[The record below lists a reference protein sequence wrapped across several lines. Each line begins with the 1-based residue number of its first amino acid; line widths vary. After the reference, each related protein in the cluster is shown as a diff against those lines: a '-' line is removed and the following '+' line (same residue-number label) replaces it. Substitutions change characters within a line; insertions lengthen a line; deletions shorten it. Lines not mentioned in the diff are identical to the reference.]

1 MATQAS
7 PARSGHTPAVDS
19 SHAVRAYDAVREGGV
34 VLLPTDVGFGLIAC
48 TDAAIARIY
57 ELKGRPSSKPCVTV
71 ANAAILEDL
80 AEVPG
85 GDRMRSWIDRVA
97 RRAPIALVNRVRGES
112 QLLAGLSDYARG
124 QVTTAGTI
132 ATFLNAGLLVS
143 IVAELALLD
152 GRIVAGSSAN
162 TAFTGNNYD
171 LDDVP
176 ESIRNGV
183 DLVIPGAR
191 ARYAHPRRIA
201 TTILDMT
208 RGEFIRQGIE
218 FEMIAREWEQFRAA

>member
-1 MATQAS
+1 MATLAS
-7 PARSGHTPAVDS
+7 PAPSRIDS
-19 SHAVRAYDAVREGGV
+19 SHAVRAYEVVRDGGV

-57 ELKGRPSSKPCVTV
+57 ELKGRPASKPCVTV

-80 AEVPG
+80 AELPG
-85 GDRMRSWIDRVA
+85 GDRTRSWIDRVA
-97 RRAPIALVNRVRGES
+97 RRAPIALVNLVRRES
-112 QLLAGLSDYARG
+112 SLLARLSEYALG

-132 ATFLNAGLLVS
+132 ATFLNAGLLVG

-162 TAFTGNNYD
+162 AAFTGNNYD

-176 ESIRNGV
+176 ESIQRGV
-183 DLVIPGAR
+183 DLVIPGER

-208 RGEFIRQGIE
+208 RGEFIREGIE
-218 FEMIAREWEQFRAA
+218 FEMIAREWEEFRAA